1 MKRQFLLATGI
12 LMAGSM
18 FLVTSC
24 SKDDDGD
31 TTAPVVTLNG
41 ASSEEISLNSGTWT
55 DPGATATDDEDGA
68 VTVTSDAS
76 SSNPNSNRIN
86 TYTITYTAT
95 DAAGNVGTAT
105 RTVRVKNDAEDYA
118 GTYSVID
125 SVVGLP
131 QPFTYSQ
138 TITVDSTLN
147 NRIHFSKFA
156 DYANNDAIYALKLGD
171 GNLQIPL
178 QSATGIGSGAGAC
191 DIADHTF
198 QSTSNSSVILN
209 GFKFT
214 YTDAITNPANCIGS
228 ATGTA
233 YYSK

>member
-1 MKRQFLLATGI
+1 MKRQFLFATGI
-12 LMAGSM
+12 IMAGSM

-24 SKDDDGD
+24 SKDDAGD

-41 ASSEEISLNSGTWT
+41 GDETISLNSGTWT
-55 DPGATATDDEDGA
+55 DPGATANDAEDGA

-76 SSNPNSNRIN
+76 SSNPNANRIN

-118 GTYSVID
+118 GTYSVVD

-131 QPFTYSQ
+131 QPFTYAQ

-156 DYANNDAIYALKLGD
+156 DYANNTGIYALKLGD
-171 GNLQIPL
+171 GNLQIPS

-191 DIADHTF
+191 DIADHSF
-198 QSTSNSSVILN
+198 QTNSNSSVILN

-214 YTDAITNPANCIGS
+214 YTDAITSPANCIGS

>member
-1 MKRQFLLATGI
+1 
-12 LMAGSM
+12 MAGSM
-18 FLVTSC
+18 LLVSSC

-41 ASSEEISLNSGTWT
+41 ASSETIILNSGTWT
-55 DPGATATDDEDGA
+55 DPGATATDDEDGTVA
-68 VTVTSDAS
+68 VVSDAGTT
-76 SSNPNSNRIN
+76 NPNANRAN

-105 RTVRVKNDAEDYA
+105 RTVRVKNEAEDYA
-118 GTYSVID
+118 GTYSVVD

-131 QPFTYSQ
+131 DPFTYAQ
-138 TITVDSTLN
+138 TITIDSTLN
-147 NRIHFSKFA
+147 NRIHFSKFG
-156 DYANNDAIYALKLGD
+156 DYANNDDIYALKLGD

-178 QSATGIGSGAGAC
+178 QTAIGIGTGVDPC
-191 DIADHTF
+191 DVADHQF
-198 QSTSNSSVILN
+198 QTTSNSSLIVN

-214 YTDAITNPANCIGS
+214 YSDAITNPGGCGS